1 MKKALTVAISAVLL
15 LTAQLPVY
23 GEGTAEAEETAANH
37 LDEYYRL
44 DWAGDDLYYDQ
55 SSKAMFF
62 KHADGKSTQTAS
74 YTITFEEAPAGFWF
88 YTDMGNGST
97 DGDNGT
103 VEISVIDKNGDSLFS
118 VSSESIVNENSFR
131 RHYLGKEDAYYPIDK
146 NAAAITVTLTANDVD
161 GGQLV
166 DVYFRNL
173 SLVFGNEEQTDYAQQ
188 DLLHLY
194 SGDSLGR
201 VEIGNYDFARWLWI
215 GIIFVVAI
223 IFYIIRMKKKKYAS
237 PKVIQ
242 PKKIYEK

>member
-1 MKKALTVAISAVLL
+1 MKKALSIVISAAIL

-23 GEGTAEAEETAANH
+23 GEEEAQTASEKTNH

-44 DWAGDDLYYDQ
+44 DWTGDDLYYDE

-62 KHADGKSTQTAS
+62 RHSGEKTTQTAS
-74 YTITFEEAPAGFWF
+74 YTVTFEEAPAGLWF
-88 YTDMGNGST
+88 YTDLGNGST
-97 DGDNGT
+97 EGDNGT
-103 VEISVIDKNGDSLFS
+103 VQITITDRKGDVLFS
-118 VSSESIVNENSFR
+118 ISSETITNENSFR
-131 RHYLGKEDAYYPIDK
+131 RHYLGKEDAYYPISK

-173 SLVFGNEEQTDYAQQ
+173 SLVFGSEEQTDYAQEE
-188 DLLHLY
+188 LLHLY
-194 SGDSLGR
+194 ATDSLDR

-223 IFYIIRMKKKKYAS
+223 FFYVIRMKKKKYATA
-237 PKVIQ
+237 KVIQ